1 MSGMSGAASASGSR
15 NRPRRADDDLSRTP
29 MGKRRGGRRLG
40 DGERLPPR
48 RMCGGGERLLMRIEG
63 GEGERP

>member
-1 MSGMSGAASASGSR
+1 
-15 NRPRRADDDLSRTP
+15 